1 MSAKATPA
9 PAFDVTEKTV
19 AQLQAAMVS
28 GKTTAHQLVR
38 LYLARIASL
47 DKAGPRLNSII
58 QLNPDALTI
67 ANALDSERK
76 AKGARGPLHA
86 FRSC

>member
-1 MSAKATPA
+1 MQRRDFVELMLLTGGSAMTANATPA

-28 GKTTAHQLVR
+28 GRTTAQQLVR

-47 DKAGPRLNSII
+47 DKEGPRLNSII
-58 QLNPDALTI
+58 
-67 ANALDSERK
+67 
-76 AKGARGPLHA
+76 
-86 FRSC
+86 